1 MRCWGDG
8 LYGMN
13 GNLSD
18 AIIGDDEP
26 ASVLGPISVGGEVVA
41 GTIGAGNVCVLL
53 SNKAV
58 RCWGIGDLLGYG
70 NESIIG
76 DNEAPEVAG
85 DVPIE

>member
-1 MRCWGDG
+1 MWKIGELSVAVTLVGKTLVHYKR
-8 LYGMN
+8 YKVKRP
-13 GNLSD
+13 GNPNTMSSKLD
-18 AIIGDDEP
+18 
-26 ASVLGPISVGGEVVA
+26 LQKY
-41 GTIGAGNVCVLL
+41 LL